1 MWRVEEHRRIGKQ
14 LASAP
19 AEIQKRYEKWLD
31 IVTIS
36 GPPGLRAIRGFHDEP
51 LSGTRSGYRSS
62 RLNIQYWVIYR
73 ALFEEQLFQVVEVT
87 PHDYRKR

>member
-19 AEIQKRYEKWLD
+19 REIQKRYEKWLD

-36 GPPGLRAIRGFHDEP
+36 GLPGLRAIRGFHDEA
-51 LSGTRSGYRSS
+51 LSGTWSGYRSS
-62 RLNIQYWVIYR
+62 RLNIQYRVIYC
-73 ALFEEQLFQVVEVT
+73 ALFEEQLFQVFEVT